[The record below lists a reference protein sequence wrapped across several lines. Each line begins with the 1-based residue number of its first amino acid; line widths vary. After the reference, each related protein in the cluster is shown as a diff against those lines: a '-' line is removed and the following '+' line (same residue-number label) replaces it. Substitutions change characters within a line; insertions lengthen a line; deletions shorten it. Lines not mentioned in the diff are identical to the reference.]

1 MPPQWAAS
9 HSPLAFLLFLHCSDD
24 EKLVLLRR
32 CCALVYT
39 PANEHFGICPL
50 EAMYMQKPVVAVRC
64 GRLLPLWGFLF
75 FCSVLPS
82 GI

>member
-1 MPPQWAAS
+1 MLMIVSRPR
-9 HSPLAFLLFLHCSDD
+9 SDD

-50 EAMYMQKPVVAVRC
+50 EAMYMQKPVIAVRQI
-64 GRLLPLWGFLF
+64 RRRRRAVAPRFIKHF
-75 FCSVLPS
+75 F
-82 GI
+82 